1 MTYVKPGYKRAPM
14 LITIF
19 RWFMLL
25 LIAIAIGLTGFFS
38 SMRFADGPM
47 GIVSGG
53 AFSTGITRPAP
64 SDWSFLEGREVIEFQ
79 TLAPKTSRTVWLVV
93 LNGQLYLV
101 SGYMKTG
108 IGKVW
113 KQWPHYIENDD
124 RIILRIDGKLYEQRL
139 QRLMT
144 EKVIASV
151 MNKFSEK
158 YNLSGPGPSPDG
170 AAVVA
175 SGNAWLYQVRN
186 R

>member
-1 MTYVKPGYKRAPM
+1 M
-14 LITIF
+14 LKTIF
-19 RWFMLL
+19 RWILL
-25 LIAIAIGLTGFFS
+25 LLVAIAIGLGGFFF

-53 AFSTGITRPAP
+53 AFSTGVIRTAP
-64 SDWSFLEGREVIEFQ
+64 SDWSSLEGRDVIEFQ
-79 TLAPKTSRTVWLVV
+79 TLAPETSRTVWLVV

-108 IGKVW
+108 FGKVW

-124 RIILRIDGKLYEQRL
+124 RIVLRIDGQLYEQRL

-151 MNKFSEK
+151 MTKFSEK

-175 SGNAWLYQVRN
+175 NGDAWLYQVRN